1 MPDVGE
7 RKLPRGVLG
16 NGSLA
21 PGHASSA
28 KVAVNARS
36 RLVLP
41 GCWNGRQRGLKSPG
55 PQGRVGSNPTP
66 GIGYTPSVMS
76 RILFAPFRIVGS
88 LIAGLVARK
97 AFERLWSAIDDE
109 EPPEA
114 GEERE
119 PLARVLL
126 AAVLQATVFAVT
138 RALFDRQ
145 ARRAFRGLTGSWP
158 GAKDKA

>member
-1 MPDVGE
+1 M
-7 RKLPRGVLG
+7 
-16 NGSLA
+16 A
-21 PGHASSA
+21 
-28 KVAVNARS
+28 
-36 RLVLP
+36 
-41 GCWNGRQRGLKSPG
+41 
-55 PQGRVGSNPTP
+55 
-66 GIGYTPSVMS
+66 
-76 RILFAPFRIVGS
+76 RILFTPFSILGS

-97 AFERLWSAIDDE
+97 AFDGIWSAIDDE

-126 AAVLQATVFAVT
+126 ATILQAAVFAGT

-158 GAKDKA
+158 GPKEKA

>member
-1 MPDVGE
+1 
-7 RKLPRGVLG
+7 
-16 NGSLA
+16 
-21 PGHASSA
+21 
-28 KVAVNARS
+28 
-36 RLVLP
+36 
-41 GCWNGRQRGLKSPG
+41 
-55 PQGRVGSNPTP
+55 
-66 GIGYTPSVMS
+66 MS
-76 RILFAPFRIVGS
+76 RILFAPFSIAGS

-97 AFERLWSAIDDE
+97 AFDRLWSAIYDE

-126 AAVLQATVFAVT
+126 ATVLQAAVFAGT